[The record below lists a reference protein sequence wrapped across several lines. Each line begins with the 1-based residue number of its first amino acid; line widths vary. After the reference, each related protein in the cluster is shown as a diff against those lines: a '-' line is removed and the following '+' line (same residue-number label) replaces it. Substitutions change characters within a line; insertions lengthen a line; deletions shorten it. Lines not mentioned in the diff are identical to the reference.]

1 MDILINNENEDIKIS
16 DSMLKKIEEALKTAL
31 DLAGYGQDY
40 EISISV
46 VSPEKIRE
54 LNRDYRSVDK
64 ETDVLSF
71 PLFERGQ
78 IPSSGMLG
86 DIVISSQRVKDQ
98 AKEFNHS
105 EEREFIYLS
114 IHSLLHLLGYDHI
127 EDDDRLEMRS
137 KEKEI
142 MKKLGIFKWSH
153 MIMKNQKK

>member
-16 DSMLKKIEEALKTAL
+16 DSMLKKIEDALEIAL
-31 DLAGYGQDY
+31 DLTGYGQDY

-46 VSPEKIRE
+46 VSPEEIRE

-86 DIVISSQRVKDQ
+86 DIVISSQRVKEQ

-142 MKKLGIFKWSH
+142 MKKLGIFK
-153 MIMKNQKK
+153 

>member
-1 MDILINNENEDIKIS
+1 MNILINNENEAIKIS
-16 DSMLKKIEEALKTAL
+16 DSMQARIEEALKVGL

-46 VSPEKIRE
+46 VSPEEIRE
-54 LNRDYRSVDK
+54 LNKEYRSVDK

-71 PLFERGQ
+71 PLYERGQ
-78 IPSSGMLG
+78 IPDEGMLG

-98 AKEFNHS
+98 AKEFDHS

-127 EDDDRLEMRS
+127 EDDDRLEMRN

-142 MKKLGIFKWSH
+142 MKKLGVFK
-153 MIMKNQKK
+153 

>member
-1 MDILINNENEDIKIS
+1 MNILINNENEAIKIS
-16 DSMLKKIEEALKTAL
+16 DSMQAKIEEALKVGL

-46 VSPEKIRE
+46 VSPEEIRQ
-54 LNRDYRSVDK
+54 LNKEYRSVDK

-71 PLFERGQ
+71 PLYERGQ
-78 IPSSGMLG
+78 IPDEGMLG

-127 EDDDRLEMRS
+127 EDDDRLEMRK

-142 MKKLGIFKWSH
+142 MKKLGVFK
-153 MIMKNQKK
+153 

>member
-16 DSMLKKIEEALKTAL
+16 DSMLKKIEEALETAL

-46 VSPEKIRE
+46 VSPEEIRI

-86 DIVISSQRVKDQ
+86 DIVISSQRVKEQ

-142 MKKLGIFKWSH
+142 MKKLGIFK
-153 MIMKNQKK
+153 